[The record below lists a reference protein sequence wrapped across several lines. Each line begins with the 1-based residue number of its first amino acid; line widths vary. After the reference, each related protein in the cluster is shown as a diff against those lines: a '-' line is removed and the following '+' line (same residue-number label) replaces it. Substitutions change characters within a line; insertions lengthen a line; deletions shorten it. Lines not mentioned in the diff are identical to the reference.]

1 MAIIEISYCCFRH
14 IQSKPWD
21 RLISC
26 IFERHQICQ
35 SGKKRKVS
43 TQSIHNNILNMKQIN
58 KPKQR
63 SIYPKLNVSTIED
76 DYTLIHNNN
85 DVVPESTKEFNHK

>member
-1 MAIIEISYCCFRH
+1 MAIIEISYCCFCH

-43 TQSIHNNILNMKQIN
+43 TQSIHNN
-58 KPKQR
+58 
-63 SIYPKLNVSTIED
+63 
-76 DYTLIHNNN
+76 N
-85 DVVPESTKEFNHK
+85 DIVPESTKEFNHK